1 MFLKIFKVIIFREKY
16 VQLRFRCEKYA
27 SKAVEICR
35 AKLGKEH
42 YQLLGAEELQGY

>member
-1 MFLKIFKVIIFREKY
+1 MFQKFLKCMIFREKY

-27 SKAVEICR
+27 SKALEICR

-42 YQLLGAEELQGY
+42 YQLLNAEELQGC